1 MKCQNGNGI
10 IGEAVTMKRFAMA
23 CCLLAVAGCARGPQS
38 RGAAL
43 SAPGALTVEY
53 RKDPVGIDCDAPRL
67 SWKLTAASAAA
78 RNLRQAAYQV
88 LVATSAEKLRN
99 NEGDLWN
106 SGRVVSEQSVNVV
119 YKGTPLKSS
128 QRCYWKVRAWDN
140 AGEAPA
146 AWSVASIWV
155 MGVVRPEDWQA
166 KWIGANA
173 ATRPECDLAGAKWI
187 WTGDAASLGQAA
199 AGKRYFRKA
208 FDAPKG
214 AQDAPVL
221 LALTADDEYEV
232 FINGQLA
239 TKTWGHINEWRW
251 MRFVDVAK
259 FIKPGRNLIAVTV
272 TNGKPGPTGL
282 LAVLK
287 FADGAA
293 VPTDAGWTTSD
304 KAAKGWNATVD
315 GFAADGWKTAAVAG
329 DVDCQPWGKI
339 ERQMETASPA
349 FEKSFAVAK
358 AVREATLH
366 ITGVGFYEASLN
378 GAKIGRKVLDPAPT
392 KFDKRVLYSTYDLT
406 GQLKTGANRLSVLL
420 GHGWYDVR
428 SVAVWNFDNA
438 PWRDF
443 PRMIAQLEIVYG
455 DGTKETVCSDATWRQ
470 VASPLGFDCIR
481 EGEVIGKTPPG
492 GPDLTKTAVMAEVVP
507 APAGRLTAEAQP
519 PSVVALELK
528 PKAVRE
534 VKPGVWMVDF
544 GQNTAGWIRLRIKGQ
559 KAGDVITVKYGE
571 KVKAD
576 GSLSMEGT
584 DAHFRYPASFRV
596 LPGGWFQTDRFV
608 CDGSAEQVYEP
619 RFTYDGFQYAE
630 ISGLKAAPTAA
641 TVAACVVHT
650 DFADAGSFACGN
662 ELLNKLQTAILWSY
676 RSNFVNG
683 YPTDCPHREKNG
695 WTGDAQ
701 LASEQAMYNFQNTA
715 AYEKWIGD
723 LMDEQRPDGNLP
735 GIVPTSGWGYTWGN
749 GPAWDSALVIIPWM
763 LYVYQGDV
771 RILEKAYEPMR
782 KYVDYMTAKAK
793 DGLVSHG
800 LSDWTPV
807 KTKTPTEVTSSGYYY
822 LDAQTVARTAE
833 LLGKSE
839 DAKKYAALAASIRD
853 AYNKQLYQ
861 GDGVYSIGSQTSQ
874 SCALHQGLVPA
885 AERAKVEAK
894 LADVVRQNKAY
905 PDFGIL
911 GSKYIFRSLSEAG
924 RSDLA
929 YAMATKDDGASYGTW
944 IRRGATTFWED
955 WGEGASRNHIMF
967 GDVSAWFYQY
977 LGGIRLAD
985 GVSAVAAKLAPDAI
999 AFKEFVICPD
1009 PVEGLGWV
1017 KAEHDSP
1024 YGTIRSSWKRA
1035 GGVFTLEIDVPVNT
1049 RATVYLPVKPGAQN
1063 VTADVKPVPSDR
1075 DRMAFKVG
1083 SGHYTFVA
1091 R

>member
-1 MKCQNGNGI
+1 MK
-10 IGEAVTMKRFAMA
+10 VFAIAAA
-23 CCLLAVAGCARGPQS
+23 CGLLAVVGCVMRPQA

-43 SAPGALTVEY
+43 AAPGALTAEY
-53 RKDPVGIDCDAPRL
+53 MSDPVGLDTPAPRL
-67 SWKLTAASAAA
+67 SWKLKAADADAK
-78 RNLRQAAYQV
+78 NLRQTAWQV
-88 LVATSAEKLRN
+88 LVATSQDKLGRG
-99 NEGDLWN
+99 EGDLWD
-106 SGRVVSEQSVNVV
+106 SGRVATDQSLNVV
-119 YKGTPLKSS
+119 YKGAALKSS
-128 QRCYWKVRAWDN
+128 QRCYWKVRAWDST
-140 AGEAPA
+140 GDTPS
-146 AWSVASIWV
+146 AWSVPGRWV
-155 MGVVRPEDWQA
+155 TGVMRPQEWRAQ
-166 KWIGANA
+166 WIGANA

-187 WTGDAASLGQAA
+187 WAGDAASLDAAA
-199 AGKRYFRKA
+199 AGKRYYRKL
-208 FDAPKG
+208 FDAPQG
-214 AQDAPVL
+214 AADAPVL

-239 TKTWGHINEWRW
+239 TKTWGQLNEWRW

-259 FIKPGRNLIAVTV
+259 FVKPGRNLIAVCV
-272 TNGKPGPTGL
+272 TNAKPGPTGL
-282 LAVLK
+282 LAALK
-287 FADGAA
+287 FAGGAA
-293 VPTDAGWTTSD
+293 VPTDAGWTVSD
-304 KAAKGWNATVD
+304 RPAKGWKDAAD
-315 GFAADGWKTAAVAG
+315 GFAADGWKAAAVAG
-329 DVDCQPWGKI
+329 GADCQPWGKI
-339 ERQMETASPA
+339 ERSVETASPA
-349 FEKSFAVAK
+349 FEKSFAVAR

-406 GQLKTGANRLSVLL
+406 GQLKPGANRLNVLL

-470 VASPLGFDCIR
+470 VASPMGFDCIR

-492 GPDLTKTAVMAEVVP
+492 GPDLAKTTVMAEVVP
-507 APAGRLTAEAQP
+507 APAGKLTAEALP
-519 PSVVALELK
+519 PSVVAQEIK
-528 PKAVRE
+528 PAAVRE
-534 VKPGVWMVDF
+534 VRPGVWVVDF
-544 GQNTAGWIRLRIKGQ
+544 GQNMAGWIRLALKGQ
-559 KAGDVITVKYGE
+559 GAGDVVTVKYGE

-576 GSLSMEGT
+576 GSLSLEGT
-584 DAHFRYPASFRV
+584 DAHFRYPASFGV

-608 CDGSAEQVYEP
+608 CDGSSAQVYEP
-619 RFTYDGFQYAE
+619 RFTYNGFQYVE
-630 ISGLKAAPTAA
+630 ISGLKAAPTPA
-641 TVAACVVHT
+641 TVVARVVHT
-650 DFADAGSFACGN
+650 DFTDAGRFACGN
-662 ELLNKLQTAILWSY
+662 ELLNKLQEAILWAY
-676 RSNFVNG
+676 RSNYVNG

-701 LASEQAMYNFQNTA
+701 LAAELAMYNFQNTA
-715 AYEKWIGD
+715 AYEKWVND
-723 LMDEQRPDGNLP
+723 LVDEQRPDGNLAA
-735 GIVPTSGWGYTWGN
+735 IVPTSGWGYTWGN
-749 GPAWDSALVIIPWM
+749 GPAWDSALAIIPWM

-771 RILEKAYEPMR
+771 RVLETAYEPMR
-782 KYVDYMTAKAK
+782 KYVDYMTSKAK
-793 DGLVSHG
+793 DGIVSHG

-807 KTKTPTEVTSSGYYY
+807 KTKTPTEVTSTGYYY

-833 LLGKSE
+833 LLGKTE
-839 DAKKYAALAASIRD
+839 DATKYAALAASIRD
-853 AYNKQLYQ
+853 AYNKQIYK
-861 GDGVYSIGSQTSQ
+861 GDGVYSIGSQTAQ
-874 SCALHQGLVPA
+874 SCALHQGLAPA
-885 AERAKVEAK
+885 AERAKIEAK
-894 LADVVRQNKAY
+894 LADVVTQNKAY

-929 YAMATKDDGASYGTW
+929 YAMATKEDGASYGTW

-985 GVSAVAAKLAPDAI
+985 GVSAVAAKAAPGAV

-1024 YGTIRSSWKRA
+1024 YGMIRSSWKKQ
-1035 GGVFTLEIDVPVNT
+1035 GGVFTLEVEVPVNT
-1049 RATVYLPVKPGAQN
+1049 TATVYLPVKPDAQN
-1063 VTADVKPVPSDR
+1063 VVAPVKPVASDR

-1083 SGHYTFVA
+1083 SGRYTFVA